1 MQLNEIEKK
10 EIGDYVFGIGRYI
23 ETYNEVYD
31 HVLNLLADMPG
42 TYHIGLVQKI
52 IELDFGG
59 VKAIRKQE
67 DIYQKQ
73 VKRRYLKLIGLE
85 MLFTF
90 RLSQL
95 LPNLILLLLCY
106 VLYASN
112 TNLSALFKTVYLSIL
127 VLIVMAGLYW
137 IVFRYI
143 IHRKTK
149 KDSIK
154 GDLVFGLMFL
164 PLGFINIF
172 FNLLVTKE
180 NTHISIN
187 TQHII
192 LLAIFFFISVYIRAF
207 LKLYAERI
215 KVLAI

>member
-10 EIGDYVFGIGRYI
+10 EIGDYVFRMGRYI

-31 HVLNLLADMPG
+31 HVLSLLVDMPG
-42 TYHIGLVQKI
+42 PYHISLVQKM
-52 IELDFGG
+52 IEHDFGG
-59 VKAIRKQE
+59 AKAIRKQE
-67 DIYQKQ
+67 DVYQKQ

-90 RLSQL
+90 KLPQL

-112 TNLSALFKTVYLSIL
+112 TNLSTLFKTMYLAIC
-127 VLIVMAGLYW
+127 VLIVLAGLFW
-137 IVFRYI
+137 IIYRYI

-154 GDLVFGLMFL
+154 SELVFGLLFL

-172 FNLLVTKE
+172 FNMVLTKE
-180 NTHISIN
+180 NTSISVN
-187 TQHII
+187 TQHMI
-192 LLAIFFFISVYIRAF
+192 LLALFFVISVYIRAF
-207 LKLYAERI
+207 MKLYTERI
-215 KVLAI
+215 TVLAI